1 MPVWR
6 SASISSAEGAG
17 TMTDQWTDRL
27 SEYLD
32 GELTG
37 PERTTLEAHVASC
50 DACRT
55 TLDELRRVVTNAR
68 ALDDRPPTVD
78 LWPGIATR
86 IGLASRSK
94 VRPLARRFAFTVPQL
109 AAASVVLALVSGGAA
124 WLIVRRGTVATP
136 PRVVSERT
144 PPLLNAVVYPGDAPG
159 PARGAPPLV
168 RQTDP
173 PARGGGGP
181 RLEISNFG
189 GEIAVKTWNR
199 NAVRVMAEHSSRD
212 RIRVDA
218 SDQVVRV
225 KTEAG
230 RRGPSQIDYA
240 VTVPAWMALNLSGVY
255 TDIKVDGAQNEITAE
270 TVQGEITVLGGAG
283 NVSLK
288 SVMGAVTLEKARGR
302 IDLSSVNEEVRATD
316 VSGDL
321 TAETVNGG
329 VTLIQ
334 IESANAEASTVNG
347 DITYDGTIKD
357 GGHEED

>member
-1 MPVWR
+1 M
-6 SASISSAEGAG
+6 
-17 TMTDQWTDRL
+17 L
-27 SEYLD
+27 
-32 GELTG
+32 
-37 PERTTLEAHVASC
+37 TTLA
-50 DACRT
+50 
-55 TLDELRRVVTNAR
+55 TLA
-68 ALDDRPPTVD
+68 ALALMQQTDT
-78 LWPGIATR
+78 
-86 IGLASRSK
+86 
-94 VRPLARRFAFTVPQL
+94 TVPVR
-109 AAASVVLALVSGGAA
+109 AGA
-124 WLIVRRGTVATP
+124 
-136 PRVVSERT
+136 
-144 PPLLNAVVYPGDAPG
+144 
-159 PARGAPPLV
+159 
-168 RQTDP
+168 
-173 PARGGGGP
+173 

-189 GEIAVKTWNR
+189 GEIAVKTWSR

-288 SVMGAVTLEKARGR
+288 KARGR
-302 IDLSSVNEEVRATD
+302 IDLSSVNEQIRATE

-321 TAETVNGG
+321 TAETVNGDI
-329 VTLIQ
+329 TLVQ
-334 IESANAEASTVNG
+334 IESANAEANTVNG

-357 GGHEED
+357 GGRYRFGTHDGDVRVSVPEKANVTVSVSTFNGDFSACFPVQLTGKTKHRFNFTIGSGSARLELESFGGDIKICRPGQLSKDRNRDKDKDEDH